1 MVLLTGVGHTPCWDC
16 RVYLYR
22 FFDLCCLTHIPLVDA
37 SNAPF
42 WLSNDSCGDGRGGV
56 ELLLLDPS
64 SLDDCG
70 KPRLGVDCIGGIR
83 MRNED
88 DDDFGVTVV
97 EDGRDADLATVSACV
112 RFKLLVA
119 ALVPALVREYRVLVF
134 PPGGAWHLFGGPV
147 GTTPI
152 ALRTGLGGS

>member
-37 SNAPF
+37 SNALF

-70 KPRLGVDCIGGIR
+70 KPRLGVDCIGGIQ

-97 EDGRDADLATVSACV
+97 EDGRDADLATVSACEIRIVGCCFGPCIGEGISGVGISAWGRLAFV
-112 RFKLLVA
+112 RRACGDNSHCA
-119 ALVPALVREYRVLVF
+119 AYWA
-134 PPGGAWHLFGGPV
+134 GG
-147 GTTPI
+147 
-152 ALRTGLGGS
+152 